1 MRVNFRFHFE
11 KTPGF
16 TLVEL
21 LVVVV
26 IIGLLAGL
34 SVPVIGR
41 ALDSAAEAEDINK
54 LKQVGTGISIFET
67 ENSGRI
73 PCSDMTNLGAGYGN
87 FMEMVNRTFPPD
99 SKFNAGGKYN
109 WQLNPVWYSKRAAK
123 MPAGQSFDPKKTFYW
138 GIAWGMNDFLYYVV
152 GWRPS
157 GGLLKVA
164 LGFLFLLLFGYALS
178 WLGVLVGLSAS
189 DARVVQNVSFIVTFP
204 LTFLSNAFAP
214 TTGMPRILQYFAE
227 WNPVSTMVAAC
238 RELFGLQ
245 NQFGATAGSF
255 PSEHPLITSFF
266 YILLI
271 MVIFIPLSLRKYRHS
286 VD

>member
-1 MRVNFRFHFE
+1 MSALNDILIITQRQLRQLTRVPEVLIFSTIQPVMFVLLFRYVFGGSIN
-11 KTPGF
+11 TGQPGGYVQLLMPGIFVQTVAF
-16 TLVEL
+16 TLAGTAS
-21 LVVVV
+21 
-26 IIGLLAGL
+26 GLAEDLKKGL
-34 SVPVIGR
+34 IDRFRSLPISQSALVIGR
-41 ALDSAAEAEDINK
+41 TLGDS
-54 LKQVGTGISIFET
+54 L
-67 ENSGRI
+67 
-73 PCSDMTNLGAGYGN
+73 
-87 FMEMVNRTFPPD
+87 
-99 SKFNAGGKYN
+99 
-109 WQLNPVWYSKRAAK
+109 LNIVVLTV
-123 MPAGQSFDPKKTFYW
+123 M
-138 GIAWGMNDFLYYVV
+138 GIAGYVV

-157 GGLLKVA
+157 GGLAKVV

-271 MVIFIPLSLRKYRHS
+271 MVIFIPLSVRKYRRS